1 MLQIFDCIVMGP
13 MSRVDF
19 WDRGV
24 AKDLEVRTGAF
35 AFMCGCVLFLS
46 THTRSR

>member
-24 AKDLEVRTGAF
+24 AKDLEVRTDAF
-35 AFMCGCVLFLS
+35 AFTCMFFLS